1 MLGQFRTYS
10 CVIPLNGRPTRS
22 FLHQRTRTS
31 CFSGASAR
39 ELTCLQRLRRHS
51 RVAVRSLDRS
61 TCRLPRRTFCVRAA
75 RRSLSSP
82 NLRHALAGA
91 MRELAA
97 DPEPPCGDGTF
108 GSGVRRSASRQGAG
122 PQEARGGDS
131 RMRAATVDAPQAR
144 SLAVARPLA
153 RHASAV
159 VGGFAC
165 AITATLGL
173 MHGGYFSTAWG
184 WGSLACLWIAARHAS
199 RLGSARA
206 GQLGDRPRRIARSIP
221 CLDGSVR
228 DVVSGCTRGDPR
240 ARTGASL
247 AECTRGGD
255 AARAASHA
263 SGAWRRPRRNHD
275 RLRLWPRNE
284 VVSLASRWSL

>member
-1 MLGQFRTYS
+1 
-10 CVIPLNGRPTRS
+10 
-22 FLHQRTRTS
+22 
-31 CFSGASAR
+31 
-39 ELTCLQRLRRHS
+39 
-51 RVAVRSLDRS
+51 
-61 TCRLPRRTFCVRAA
+61 
-75 RRSLSSP
+75 
-82 NLRHALAGA
+82 
-91 MRELAA
+91 
-97 DPEPPCGDGTF
+97 
-108 GSGVRRSASRQGAG
+108 
-122 PQEARGGDS
+122 
-131 RMRAATVDAPQAR
+131 MRATTVDAPQAR

-184 WGSLACLWIAARHAS
+184 WGSLACLWIAVVTLLVS
-199 RLGSARA
+199 DRLELGR
-206 GQLGDRPRRIARSIP
+206 LGDRLHRIARSIP

-228 DVVSGCTRGDPR
+228 DMVSGCTRGDPR

-247 AECTRGGD
+247 AECARGGD

-275 RLRLWPRNE
+275 RLRLWPGDE